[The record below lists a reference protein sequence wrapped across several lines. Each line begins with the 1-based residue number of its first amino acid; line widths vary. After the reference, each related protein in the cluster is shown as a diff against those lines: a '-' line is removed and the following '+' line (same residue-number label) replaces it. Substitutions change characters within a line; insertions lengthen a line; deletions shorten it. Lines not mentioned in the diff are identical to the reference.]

1 MDKETLSNYG
11 WIVILVLILAVLLA
25 LATPFG
31 NFIAGAFKAT
41 YAGFGMVGDNALGIV
56 IPGSDKEE
64 IDTNTQTFVPGLYQ
78 TGTITKYQ
86 SGEDVSALLITPWDE
101 LVSNGVIHVDNRA
114 VYTVCDLDTGTNS
127 SSNALSGDLIM
138 PEDGSVTALGNFDM
152 NNYVG
157 NMAFTQCT
165 ELTGISIPDSIT
177 VISDAAFMYC
187 EKLNTVKFIGNPQVK
202 KFGMYAFGLTP
213 IQGIEIPN
221 SVTDIGMAAF
231 SGCSNLSSVT
241 IPESISVINP
251 YVFHGCTKLTNVNI
265 PSSLT
270 AIEREAFNSCSE
282 LTNITLPSE
291 LSTIG
296 EYVFA
301 NCTKLS
307 NITYIGSTNK
317 WNTANIAHNWNT
329 NIPAT
334 AVHCSDGDVTL

>member
-1 MDKETLSNYG
+1 
-11 WIVILVLILAVLLA
+11 
-25 LATPFG
+25 
-31 NFIAGAFKAT
+31 
-41 YAGFGMVGDNALGIV
+41 
-56 IPGSDKEE
+56 
-64 IDTNTQTFVPGLYQ
+64 
-78 TGTITKYQ
+78 
-86 SGEDVSALLITPWDE
+86 
-101 LVSNGVIHVDNRA
+101 
-114 VYTVCDLDTGTNS
+114 
-127 SSNALSGDLIM
+127 
-138 PEDGSVTALGNFDM
+138 
-152 NNYVG
+152 
-157 NMAFTQCT
+157 
-165 ELTGISIPDSIT
+165 
-177 VISDAAFMYC
+177 
-187 EKLNTVKFIGNPQVK
+187 
-202 KFGMYAFGLTP
+202 
-213 IQGIEIPN
+213 
-221 SVTDIGMAAF
+221 MAAF

-251 YVFHGCTKLTNVNI
+251 YVFHGCTKLTNVNL

-307 NITYIGSTNK
+307 NITYRGSTNK